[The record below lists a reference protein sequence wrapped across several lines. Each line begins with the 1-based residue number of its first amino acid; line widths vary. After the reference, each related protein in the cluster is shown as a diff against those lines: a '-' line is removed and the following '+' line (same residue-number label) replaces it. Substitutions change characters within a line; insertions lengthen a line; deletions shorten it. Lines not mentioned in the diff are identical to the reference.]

1 MDLIQQL
8 NDDLKAAMKAGDKS
22 RKETLRSLKSA
33 LREKEIELNRE
44 LSEED
49 QMKVIHSA
57 AKKRR
62 ESIES
67 YRQGG
72 RDDLVKE
79 EEAELAVIEQYL
91 PEQMDEDEIR
101 KLVDTVIKET
111 GAETMQD
118 IGKVMGAIM
127 PQVRGKADGSMVQN
141 IVREKL
147 S

>member
-1 MDLIQQL
+1 MDLMQQL

-22 RKETLRSLKSA
+22 KRETLRSLKSA
-33 LREKEIELNRE
+33 IREKEIELNRE
-44 LSEED
+44 LTED
-49 QMKVIHSA
+49 DLMKVINSA

-79 EEAELAVIEQYL
+79 EEDELAVIEQYL
-91 PEQMDEDEIR
+91 PEQMGEDEIR
-101 KLVDTVIKET
+101 KLVNRVIEET

-127 PQVRGKADGSMVQN
+127 PQVRGKADGSLVQN